1 VRWPGSAAPAL
12 RDIDLSIRPG
22 ERVLIIGSSGA
33 GKSTLA
39 HALVRF
45 LETDGAYEI
54 GGRPVH
60 DLSPDDVRLTV
71 GLCEQHPMLFDEDIR
86 QNLLFARDTA
96 TDAELEA
103 ALERVG
109 LGDWLR
115 ERGGLDARVG
125 ERGALVSGGQ
135 AQRIALARALL
146 RGFPVLVLD
155 EPTAG
160 VDPEASDR
168 LLADLLGA
176 VRDDQA
182 VVLISHIAV
191 PHDLVDR
198 VVRIEG
204 GRLAG

>member
-1 VRWPGSAAPAL
+1 
-12 RDIDLSIRPG
+12 
-22 ERVLIIGSSGA
+22 
-33 GKSTLA
+33 
-39 HALVRF
+39 
-45 LETDGAYEI
+45 
-54 GGRPVH
+54 
-60 DLSPDDVRLTV
+60 
-71 GLCEQHPMLFDEDIR
+71 MLFDEDIR

-96 TDAELEA
+96 SDADLES
-103 ALERVG
+103 ALARVG

-160 VDPEASDR
+160 VDPEASDA

-176 VRDDQA
+176 VGDDQA
-182 VVLISHIAV
+182 LVLISHVTV
-191 PHDLVDR
+191 PPGLVDR
-198 VVRIEG
+198 VVRLEH
-204 GRLAG
+204 GRIVSG